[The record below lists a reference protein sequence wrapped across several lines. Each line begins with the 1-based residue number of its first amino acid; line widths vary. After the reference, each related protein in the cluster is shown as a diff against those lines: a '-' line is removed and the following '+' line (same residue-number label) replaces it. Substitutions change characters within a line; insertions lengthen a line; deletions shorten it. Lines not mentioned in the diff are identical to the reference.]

1 MQELQIISEILSAKP
16 DNAKLE
22 NFNKYLENFYEVS
35 KKIAVENEIDLLLKL
50 KAIESEMAIIAA
62 YAELFSKHVIAV
74 GGGFSAGKSAFVNSF
89 LKSKDIQLPI
99 SIDPTTAIPSYVMSS
114 DKDQIIGISKNN
126 GVANLGKIAPDIL
139 SRLTHNADNRLD
151 FSFNL
156 KDILPFLVVSSEFN
170 DPKYQN
176 ICFIDTPGYN
186 PNSDGN
192 RAQDFNTAKEFLAN
206 SSSLLWLISC
216 DASGGNITESDI
228 KFLNSIELE
237 NKKLYFIITKA
248 DKRPKSDLDEVLE
261 NLKDTLDMEGIEYE
275 GISLY
280 SSTDIEEYGYHK
292 LSLFDFIL
300 SQINNKHSK
309 SQENVMT
316 NLIRVYQSYEKALV
330 KKQDDNDKIFSVLHS
345 ITIEMAYIDDEENEE
360 HTFKVDQYAKN
371 LKSIFSSTY
380 SDECKKLL
388 KELTKAF
395 KELKSSIDAIFGAV
409 YDWDADAN
417 KITTKDIEQL
427 SDLRKTIDLDG
438 DDDLPKK
445 PKGSTKAIQEANS
458 AVQKTGFF
466 NFEVK

>member
-1 MQELQIISEILSAKP
+1 MQELQIINEILSAKP
-16 DNAKLE
+16 NNQTLSS
-22 NFNKYLENFYEVS
+22 FNKYLNNFYDIT

-216 DASGGNITESDI
+216 DASGGNITGQDI
-228 KFLNSIELE
+228 EFLNSIGLE
-237 NKKLYFIITKA
+237 NKKLYIVVNKA
-248 DKRPKSDLDEVLE
+248 DQRATSDLEEVLE
-261 NLKDTLDMEGIEYE
+261 NLKETLEMEGIEYE

-280 SSTDIEEYGYHK
+280 SSVKQTEYKYDK
-292 LSLFDFIL
+292 ISLFDFIYD
-300 SQINNKHSK
+300 QGQSK
-309 SQENVMT
+309 NSKAQVKIME
-316 NLIRVYQSYEKALV
+316 NLISIYQSYERAV
-330 KKQDDNDKIFSVLHS
+330 VTKQAYNEAIFSVAQS
-345 ITIEMAYIDDEENEE
+345 IAVEIAYIDDEDYEE
-360 HTFKVDQYAKN
+360 QAFKISQYANN
-371 LKSIFSSTY
+371 LKNEFKNSNYDDI
-380 SDECKKLL
+380 LQNL
-388 KELTKAF
+388 KRAF
-395 KELKSSIDAIFGAV
+395 KELKSSIEGIFGSV
-409 YDWDADAN
+409 YPWDMKSN
-417 KITTKDIEQL
+417 EITTKDIDLPE
-427 SDLRKTIDLDG
+427 LRKITNLD

-445 PKGSTKAIQEANS
+445 PKGNTKAIQDANT
-458 AVQKTGFF
+458 AIQKTGFF

>member
-1 MQELQIISEILSAKP
+1 MQELQIINEILSAKP
-16 DNAKLE
+16 NNQTLSS
-22 NFNKYLENFYEVS
+22 FNKYLNNFYDIT
-35 KKIAVENEIDLLLKL
+35 KKIAVENERDLVLNL

-206 SSSLLWLISC
+206 SSSLLWLIAC

-228 KFLNSIELE
+228 KFLNSIGLE

-458 AVQKTGFF
+458 AVQKTGLF

>member
-50 KAIESEMAIIAA
+50 KAIESEIAVISA
-62 YAELFSKHVIAV
+62 YPELFSKHVIAV

-114 DKDQIIGISKNN
+114 QKDEIIGISKNN

-156 KDILPFLVVSSEFN
+156 KDILPFMVVSTEFSN
-170 DPKYQN
+170 EKYEK
-176 ICFIDTPGYN
+176 ICFIDTPGYD
-186 PNSDGN
+186 PNSSGN
-192 RAQDFNTAKEFLAN
+192 QAQDFNTAKEFLSN
-206 SSSLLWLISC
+206 SSSLLWLVAC
-216 DASGGNITESDI
+216 DASGGNITDRDI
-228 KFLNSIELE
+228 EFLKSIGLE
-237 NKKLYFIITKA
+237 NKKLYLIITKA
-248 DKRPKSDLDEVLE
+248 DLRPKSDLDEVLE
-261 NLKDTLDMEGIEYE
+261 NLKDTLEMECIKYE

-280 SSTDIEEYGYHK
+280 SSADEKEYGYDK

-300 SQINNKHSK
+300 SQISNKHSK
-309 SQENVMT
+309 SQENIMT
-316 NLIRVYQSYEKALV
+316 NLISVYQSYQKALV
-330 KKQDDNDKIFSVLHS
+330 KKQDDNDRIFSVLHS
-345 ITIEMAYIDDEENEE
+345 ITIEMAYIDDDEYEE
-360 HTFKVDQYAKN
+360 HTSKVGQYATN
-371 LKSIFSSTY
+371 LKSLFSSTY
-380 SDECKKLL
+380 SDECKKLY

-395 KELKSSIDAIFGAV
+395 KELKGSIDAIFGAV

-427 SDLRKTIDLDG
+427 SDLRKTIDLD
-438 DDDLPKK
+438 DEDDLPKK
-445 PKGSTKAIQEANS
+445 PKGKTKAIQEANL
-458 AVQKTGFF
+458 ALDEAGVFD
-466 NFEVK
+466 FEIK